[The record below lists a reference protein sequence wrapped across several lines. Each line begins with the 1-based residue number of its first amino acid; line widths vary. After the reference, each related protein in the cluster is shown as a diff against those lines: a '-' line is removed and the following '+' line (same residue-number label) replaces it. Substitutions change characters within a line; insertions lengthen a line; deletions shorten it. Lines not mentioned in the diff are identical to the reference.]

1 VIKRLHHL
9 RRHARQSKRATNL
22 LAQRCEHFHFAPGV
36 LMRLAVLHVDHT
48 HHAVARD
55 DRGGKKCLE
64 SVFRQLAEIFK
75 TRIAISFAGNRDEP
89 PFARH
94 PSRQTLVQFQP
105 DAPDLSFV
113 MRIGSAQNQVFAVA
127 KVNQARIALGKF
139 HDQRHNSL
147 QNLLQAHVANHEAAD
162 FLKQTQLLFDALE
175 SRFQVFWLRH
185 GYIIDWMAELNIW
198 KDPGL
203 EIPVAFAPEAMERI
217 RRAAVQGMLSL
228 RRVGV
233 GVGGLLLGRYGG
245 GKVTILDSRA
255 IACAHNF
262 GPSFRLTPEEVT
274 AALAPVGE
282 TGELRVVGMYCS
294 KPRGP
299 AEVNDDDRWLF
310 ESLCPERW
318 QAILVVSPKSNDA
331 SMGAVF
337 SRGAGRALLGGA
349 QLPIEETPMAAAVE
363 PAAVEPVELAPVELV
378 AVGPAPPV
386 ALRVEPAPLLEV
398 IPDPEPPPP
407 PVPLRFPRKA
417 ASRPKATAE
426 RVSSRR
432 PDAPLFVRTVP
443 VKRARTNSWMLW
455 AGVSVIVLAFCIGAF
470 LTRDRWM
477 PRPPLELR
485 SYDSGGLLTVEWNRS
500 AVRGIEDGSLLFTDG
515 ADTNTIVLNGAKL
528 HSGSFQYAR
537 KSGRVAVLFR
547 AESIQ
552 ETTTYNEKPF
562 TVAPAPPTA
571 P

>member
-1 VIKRLHHL
+1 
-9 RRHARQSKRATNL
+9 
-22 LAQRCEHFHFAPGV
+22 
-36 LMRLAVLHVDHT
+36 
-48 HHAVARD
+48 
-55 DRGGKKCLE
+55 
-64 SVFRQLAEIFK
+64 
-75 TRIAISFAGNRDEP
+75 
-89 PFARH
+89 
-94 PSRQTLVQFQP
+94 
-105 DAPDLSFV
+105 
-113 MRIGSAQNQVFAVA
+113 
-127 KVNQARIALGKF
+127 
-139 HDQRHNSL
+139 
-147 QNLLQAHVANHEAAD
+147 
-162 FLKQTQLLFDALE
+162 
-175 SRFQVFWLRH
+175 
-185 GYIIDWMAELNIW
+185 MAELNIW

-203 EIPVAFAPEAMERI
+203 QIPVAFAPEAMERI

-233 GVGGLLLGRYGG
+233 GVGGLLLGSYTG
-245 GKVTILDSRA
+245 GKVTILDSRP

-274 AALAPVGE
+274 AALAQAGE

-299 AEVNDDDRWLF
+299 AEVNDDDRQLF
-310 ESLCPERW
+310 ESLCPEQW
-318 QAILVVSPKSNDA
+318 QPMLVVSPKSNDA
-331 SMGAVF
+331 STGAVF

-349 QLPIEETPMAAAVE
+349 QLPIEETPIAATVE
-363 PAAVEPVELAPVELV
+363 PVVAEPVIAEPLPVELAPVELV

-386 ALRVEPAPLLEV
+386 APNVEPSPLLEV
-398 IPDPEPPPP
+398 ILDPEPPPP
-407 PVPLRFPRKA
+407 PVPLRLPRTA
-417 ASRPKATAE
+417 ASRPKAPAE

-432 PDAPLFVRTVP
+432 QDAPLFVRTVP
-443 VKRARTNSWMLW
+443 VKRARPNSWMLW
-455 AGVSVIVLAFCIGAF
+455 AGVPAMIVAFCVAAF
-470 LTRDRWM
+470 LTQDRWM

-515 ADTNTIVLNGAKL
+515 TDTNTIVLNGAKL

-552 ETTTYNEKPF
+552 ETITYNDKPF
-562 TVAPAPPTA
+562 TAAPAQPTPAPPVN